1 MDCIHEEET
10 NLPGIDTT
18 ETTVEQV
25 RTDTGTLIITKVIAV
40 GKNDDVSVAV
50 ATVFIPDKQYCLECS
65 YDTIHLSR

>member
-10 NLPGIDTT
+10 NLPGTDTT

-40 GKNDDVSVAV
+40 GKNNDVSVAV
-50 ATVFIPDKQYCLECS
+50 ATVFIPDK
-65 YDTIHLSR
+65 